1 MEDFT
6 AEQRE
11 ILDAAR
17 RFNAAEAARFIDLM
31 ESQNRFP
38 PELPRVLAQYGLMG
52 MRFPREYGGSGLD
65 AMGAALAIEEL
76 ARVSP
81 AIADV
86 ILCLHAGTGLLLAY
100 ANAEQ
105 KARFLPPVA
114 RGERLSAYGLTEREA
129 GSDLA
134 ALRTVAQPTSDG
146 FALRGAKIFITLGAV
161 ADFAVVLAR
170 TNLDAEKPHRGMSLL
185 LVEGHNRGKPQEF
198 MGLRGTAVAGISF
211 NNLVVPRQ
219 NIVGVEN
226 EGFKQVMK
234 SLDGG
239 RIEVAA
245 LSVGLAQGA
254 LDEAVKYARQ
264 RKQFGRRI
272 ADFQGIQFL
281 LADMQTRI
289 DAARGLTYRAA
300 CLRDAGRPHSRE
312 ASQAKLFASEA
323 ALQCASDALQI
334 HGGYGYWKKFAVE
347 RLFRDAKITQIFE
360 GTNQIQR
367 IVIARSVLEEG

>member
-1 MEDFT
+1 MDELT
-6 AEQRE
+6 AEQRQV
-11 ILDAAR
+11 LDAAR
-17 RFNAAEAARFIDLM
+17 QFNAVEAARFIDLM
-31 ESQNRFP
+31 ERENRFP
-38 PELPRVLAQYGLMG
+38 LQLPEVLARYRLLGL
-52 MRFPREYGGSGLD
+52 RFPREYGGSGVD

-76 ARVSP
+76 ARLSP

-100 ANAEQ
+100 ASEEQ
-105 KARFLPPVA
+105 KAHYLPPVA
-114 RGERLSAYGLTEREA
+114 RGERIPAYGLTEREA

-134 ALRTVAQPTSDG
+134 ALRTVAEPVAGG
-146 FALRGAKIFITLGAV
+146 FRLRGAKIFITLGAV

-170 TNLDAEKPHRGMSLL
+170 TNPNAEKPHRGMSLL
-185 LVEGHNRGKPQEF
+185 LVDGHNRGKPQEF

-211 NNLVVPRQ
+211 NNLFVPRE
-219 NIVGVEN
+219 NIVGLEN
-226 EGFKQVMK
+226 DGFKQVMR

-254 LDEAVKYARQ
+254 MDEAVKYAKQ

-272 ADFQGIQFL
+272 SDFQAIQFL

-289 DAARGLTYRAA
+289 EAARRLTYHAA
-300 CLRDAGRPHSRE
+300 RLRDAGRPHSRE

-334 HGGYGYWKKFAVE
+334 HGGYGYWKKFPVE

-367 IVIARSVLEEG
+367 MVIARNVLEER